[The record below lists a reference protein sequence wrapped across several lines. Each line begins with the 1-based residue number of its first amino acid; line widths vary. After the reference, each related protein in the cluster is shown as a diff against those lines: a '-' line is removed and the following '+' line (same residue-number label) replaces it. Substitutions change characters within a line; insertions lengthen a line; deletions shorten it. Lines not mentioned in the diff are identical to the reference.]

1 MDSKKNSILVE
12 VQTQLRKLKY
22 IIEQIKQRAK
32 FDPRRK
38 RIELLTMPDSKI
50 EEMKGQKCAEEIEKT
65 LYEEYGS
72 MVKGRIPF
80 PQIEQNI
87 L

>member
-1 MDSKKNSILVE
+1 
-12 VQTQLRKLKY
+12 
-22 IIEQIKQRAK
+22 
-32 FDPRRK
+32 
-38 RIELLTMPDSKI
+38 MPDSKI
-50 EEMKGQKCAEEIEKT
+50 EEIKGQKFAEEIEKT